1 MPSSRASS
9 SLYSSPVHHSPV
21 PPKLDLADAHSQ
33 LYQTPSTTSASSSL
47 FNTISTS
54 SRKRSRTGG
63 SDKRRSLYDFSAAA
77 VAAAHDGD
85 DHLHRSSW
93 LGRDENVSG
102 IEYDHPDI
110 RGELPLAPPID
121 ASVDLLSSHTGNTR
135 KRSRQEQQEGA
146 QDKKDVTPS
155 PLPASWG
162 QSVMNAVGK
171 VWSFCWSGAFRGFYA
186 GGGHGYHM
194 SADSAP
200 QLDYSHRAPSPSQS
214 TSTEKTAVDEA
225 TEGTSAYYFKGEST
239 PIPGQYPDDN
249 EIHKNWVMV
258 QTDGPAD
265 CFSFGVEAPNPAKRV
280 HRMCGTEDLS
290 PTHHRSTA
298 VPRVG
303 KRTSLGGPT
312 TPTRIPVPSS
322 NSKSSNSKSSS
333 NKKHRD
339 SPVSA
344 ETQRFVAQ
352 MRRMERE
359 EDANLRRLNRQ
370 LEMMIQE
377 GKQALGAQFEVD
389 ELGMDYN

>member
-77 VAAAHDGD
+77 AAAHDGD
-85 DHLHRSSW
+85 DHLYRSSW

-102 IEYDHPDI
+102 IEYDHSDI

-121 ASVDLLSSHTGNTR
+121 ASVDILSSHTGNTR

-146 QDKKDVTPS
+146 QDKKDVTSS

-194 SADSAP
+194 SPDSAP

-249 EIHKNWVMV
+249 EIHKNWVVV

-280 HRMCGTEDLS
+280 HRICGTEDLS
-290 PTHHRSTA
+290 PTRHRSTA

-322 NSKSSNSKSSS
+322 NSKSCSS
-333 NKKHRD
+333 KKHRD

-377 GKQALGAQFEVD
+377 GKQALGARFEVD

>member
-47 FNTISTS
+47 FRTISTN
-54 SRKRSRTGG
+54 SRKRSRTGS
-63 SDKRRSLYDFSAAA
+63 SDRRRSLYDFSAAA
-77 VAAAHDGD
+77 AHDGD
-85 DHLHRSSW
+85 DHLYRSSW
-93 LGRDENVSG
+93 LGRDENVAG
-102 IEYDHPDI
+102 IEHDHSDI

-121 ASVDLLSSHTGNTR
+121 ASVDLLSSHTGNGR

-146 QDKKDVTPS
+146 QDKKDITLSHP
-155 PLPASWG
+155 PASWG
-162 QSVMNAVGK
+162 QSVMNVVGK

-194 SADSAP
+194 PADSVP

-214 TSTEKTAVDEA
+214 TSTEKTAVDGA
-225 TEGTSAYYFKGEST
+225 MEGTSAYYFKGEST
-239 PIPGQYPDDN
+239 PIPGQYPDDH
-249 EIHKNWVMV
+249 EIHKNWVVV

-265 CFSFGVEAPNPAKRV
+265 CFSFGVEASNPAKRV
-280 HRMCGTEDLS
+280 HCVRDTDDLS
-290 PTHHRSTA
+290 PTRHKSTG

-303 KRTSLGGPT
+303 KRTSFGGPI
-312 TPTRIPVPSS
+312 TPTRIPVPSFS
-322 NSKSSNSKSSS
+322 SKSSS
-333 NKKHRD
+333 SKKHRD

-359 EDANLRRLNRQ
+359 EDASLRRLNQQ

-377 GKQALGAQFEVD
+377 GKQALGARVEID
-389 ELGMDYN
+389 DLGMDY